1 MTPCT
6 QHEKV
11 CSLLMTH
18 YTLIIIPPSHPV
30 RATYT
35 GVTGVHSNATAVS
48 WQEVSSESLRLSRFV
63 VVLSHALLAEYL
75 IIKLLQQ
82 HYA

>member
-11 CSLLMTH
+11 CSLLA
-18 YTLIIIPPSHPV
+18 TLLHADIIPPSHPV
-30 RATYT
+30 HAKYT
-35 GVTGVHSNATAVS
+35 GVAGVHSKATAVS
-48 WQEVSSESLRLSRFV
+48 WQKVSSESLRLSRFV

-75 IIKLLQQ
+75 IIKLLHQ